1 MINTDDILN
10 LLEEEI
16 GTLMNKNPSFYDGY
30 TIKLELE
37 EQFDF
42 SILEENSNYIYVV
55 INLLEGSLPYG
66 QVVLPINFS
75 IVSERNNIAV
85 AQKLFFDF
93 AQEYNLKLS
102 SDGNIRQYYTTPSL
116 SSAFDEEGDG
126 FRSIFSMSAS
136 FLITENILDVEKLE
150 YQKSD
155 GTLEQVKI
163 ISYIPNYQAQIDAQA
178 FEKNDSKI
186 ESVGMIGTIVFNFT
200 CYLTNNE
207 LFNNLLNIM
216 YKNGSVNQ
224 DFYFKITFTNGF
236 ESGILKYKL
245 VDFSPSFM
253 LGEIPTCSITFSR

>member
-1 MINTDDILN
+1 MLS
-10 LLEEEI
+10 
-16 GTLMNKNPSFYDGY
+16 PFP
-30 TIKLELE
+30 
-37 EQFDF
+37 
-42 SILEENSNYIYVV
+42 
-55 INLLEGSLPYG
+55 INLPAL
-66 QVVLPINFS
+66 
-75 IVSERNNIAV
+75 
-85 AQKLFFDF
+85 LF
-93 AQEYNLKLS
+93 LLS
-102 SDGNIRQYYTTPSL
+102 S
-116 SSAFDEEGDG
+116 
-126 FRSIFSMSAS
+126 
-136 FLITENILDVEKLE
+136 
-150 YQKSD
+150 
-155 GTLEQVKI
+155 LEQVKI
-163 ISYIPNYQAQIDAQA
+163 ISYLPNYQAQIDAQA

>member
-1 MINTDDILN
+1 
-10 LLEEEI
+10 
-16 GTLMNKNPSFYDGY
+16 
-30 TIKLELE
+30 
-37 EQFDF
+37 
-42 SILEENSNYIYVV
+42 
-55 INLLEGSLPYG
+55 
-66 QVVLPINFS
+66 
-75 IVSERNNIAV
+75 
-85 AQKLFFDF
+85 
-93 AQEYNLKLS
+93 
-102 SDGNIRQYYTTPSL
+102 
-116 SSAFDEEGDG
+116 
-126 FRSIFSMSAS
+126 MSAS

-163 ISYIPNYQAQIDAQA
+163 ISYLPNYQALIDAQA

>member
-1 MINTDDILN
+1 
-10 LLEEEI
+10 
-16 GTLMNKNPSFYDGY
+16 
-30 TIKLELE
+30 
-37 EQFDF
+37 
-42 SILEENSNYIYVV
+42 
-55 INLLEGSLPYG
+55 
-66 QVVLPINFS
+66 
-75 IVSERNNIAV
+75 
-85 AQKLFFDF
+85 
-93 AQEYNLKLS
+93 
-102 SDGNIRQYYTTPSL
+102 
-116 SSAFDEEGDG
+116 
-126 FRSIFSMSAS
+126 MSAS

-163 ISYIPNYQAQIDAQA
+163 ISYLPNYQAQIDAQA
-178 FEKNDSKI
+178 FEKNNSKI

-207 LFNNLLNIM
+207 LFINLLNIM

-236 ESGILKYKL
+236 ESDILKYKL